1 MRYRRWST
9 ISLGGANGAAGGRK
23 KTGGGE
29 GGHGSVVGLMT
40 MDTLDEHSVTRDEG
54 GRGWEEVVERATPSN
69 GLTST
74 GPTLYSPA

>member
-1 MRYRRWST
+1 MRYRKWST

-40 MDTLDEHSVTRDEG
+40 VDTLDEHSVTRDEG
-54 GRGWEEVVERATPSN
+54 GG
-69 GLTST
+69 G
-74 GPTLYSPA
+74 

>member
-29 GGHGSVVGLMT
+29 GGHCSVVGLM
-40 MDTLDEHSVTRDEG
+40 MVDTVDEHSVTHDEG
-54 GRGWEEVVERATPSN
+54 GG
-69 GLTST
+69 G
-74 GPTLYSPA
+74 

>member
-29 GGHGSVVGLMT
+29 GGHSSVVGLQSAREMFSRVNSKT
-40 MDTLDEHSVTRDEG
+40 YRSMDTLDENSVTHDEG
-54 GRGWEEVVERATPSN
+54 GG
-69 GLTST
+69 G
-74 GPTLYSPA
+74 

>member
-40 MDTLDEHSVTRDEG
+40 VDTLDEHSVARDEG
-54 GRGWEEVVERATPSN
+54 GRRMRGSS
-69 GLTST
+69 GKS
-74 GPTLYSPA
+74 YSFKWSR